1 MFFPVIER
9 EKSKA
14 SEEKLTEVYEHFLK
28 LFMRHSEILNYRTR
42 IYNIIEYY
50 QFDYKKIWSMDISY
64 VLSTVESEDEH
75 KKISQILDNIT
86 TQETDYESFDIMNYE
101 YIMHYTNIL
110 YNLYSNE
117 VMEKYQHLYSCVDI
131 PKISLGREVNSL

>member
-28 LFMRHSEILNYRTR
+28 LFMRHSETLNYRTR

-50 QFDYKKIWSMDISY
+50 QFDYKKID
-64 VLSTVESEDEH
+64 
-75 KKISQILDNIT
+75 QN
-86 TQETDYESFDIMNYE
+86 
-101 YIMHYTNIL
+101 
-110 YNLYSNE
+110 
-117 VMEKYQHLYSCVDI
+117 
-131 PKISLGREVNSL
+131 VNSLHLFYQIQFDQITKKNTLKFVCTFINTKFKSKTLNWSIGSK